1 MKQHEPDPPPPPPG
15 GVLWDTAGDVRS
27 LLALPAAFVLQV
39 AHPAVGA
46 GVDDHSVF
54 RTDPWGRGARSLTSV
69 LLWVYGGEAAAE
81 EGRRLRRLHRT
92 IQGTDPHGRRYHAL
106 TPAYYAWVHAT
117 GYPVARYARRYFARP
132 FTPAEDERFYAEWL
146 RVGRI
151 LGIHD
156 RDMPRTVEEFWPY
169 YRTMLSQEIGRN
181 TVVDELT
188 APDRDVPAPDHAVLR
203 LLWPV
208 LRPALTRA
216 MAFLSVGLLPPEARE
231 AIGLTWTP
239 RQERR
244 LRRIAVPVRWIVPRL
259 PERLRYLPL
268 ARRARDAHRR
278 GRFLSAPRAPGA

>member
-1 MKQHEPDPPPPPPG
+1 MKQHDPDPTPPPPG
-15 GVLWDTAGDVRS
+15 GLLWDTAGDIRS

-54 RTDPWGRGARSLTSV
+54 RTDPWGRGQRSLTSV

-92 IQGTDPHGRRYHAL
+92 IQGTDPHGSRYHAL

-146 RVGRI
+146 MVGRI

-156 RDMPRTVEEFWPY
+156 RDMPQTTEEFWPY
-169 YRTMLSQEIGRN
+169 YEKVLAREIGSN
-181 TVVDELT
+181 AVVAELT
-188 APDRDVPAPDHAVLR
+188 AADRAVPPPPGPRVLR
-203 LLWPV
+203 LVWPL
-208 LRPALTRA
+208 LRPALTRVLR
-216 MAFLSVGLLPPEARE
+216 FLSIGLLPPEARE
-231 AIGLTWTP
+231 AIGLEWTP
-239 RQERR
+239 WQERR
-244 LRRIAVPVRWIVPRL
+244 LRRVAVLVRWAVPRL

-268 ARRARDAHRR
+268 ARRARAATR
-278 GRFLSAPRAPGA
+278 LP

>member
-1 MKQHEPDPPPPPPG
+1 MKHEPDPPPPPPG
-15 GVLWDTAGDVRS
+15 GILWDTAGDIRS

-54 RTDPWGRGARSLTSV
+54 RTDPWGRGQRSLTSV
-69 LLWVYGGEAAAE
+69 LLWVYGGDEAAE
-81 EGRRLRRLHRT
+81 EGRRLRRLHRA

-146 RVGRI
+146 MVGRI

-156 RDMPRTVEEFWPY
+156 RDMPQTVEEFWPY
-169 YRTMLSQEIGRN
+169 YEKVLAREVGPN
-181 TVVDELT
+181 AVVAELT
-188 APDRDVPAPDHAVLR
+188 AADRAVPPPPGPRVLR
-203 LLWPV
+203 LLWPL
-208 LRPALTRA
+208 LRPALTRVLR
-216 MAFLSVGLLPPEARE
+216 FLSIGLLPPEARE
-231 AIGLTWTP
+231 AVGLEWTP

-244 LRRIAVPVRWIVPRL
+244 LRRVAVLVRWLVPRL

-268 ARRARDAHRR
+268 ARRARAATR
-278 GRFLSAPRAPGA
+278 LP

>member
-1 MKQHEPDPPPPPPG
+1 MRQHDPDPPPPPPG
-15 GVLWDTAGDVRS
+15 GILWDTAGDIRS

-54 RTDPWGRGARSLTSV
+54 RTDPWGRGARSLASV

-81 EGRRLRRLHRT
+81 EGRRLRRVHRT

-106 TPAYYAWVHAT
+106 TPAHYAWVHAT

-132 FTPAEDERFYAEWL
+132 FTPEEDERFYAEWL
-146 RVGRI
+146 VVGRI

-156 RDMPRTVEEFWPY
+156 RDMPRTTAEFWPY
-169 YRTMLSQEIGRN
+169 YRKMLAEEVAPN
-181 TVVDELT
+181 AVVDELT
-188 APDRDVPAPDHAVLR
+188 ARDRPIPAPPGGRVLKV
-203 LLWPV
+203 LWPV

-216 MAFLSVGLLPPEARE
+216 LRFLSIGLLPPEAR
-231 AIGLTWTP
+231 AALHLRWTA

-244 LRRIAVPVRWIVPRL
+244 LRHLAAAVRLTVPRL
-259 PERLRYLPL
+259 PERLRYLPP
-268 ARRARDAHRR
+268 ARRARAATR
-278 GRFLSAPRAPGA
+278 LPRPVR

>member
-1 MKQHEPDPPPPPPG
+1 MKHPAPDPPPPPAG
-15 GVLWDTAGDVRS
+15 GILWETAGDVRS

-54 RTDPWGRGARSLTSV
+54 RTDPWGRGQRSLTSV
-69 LLWVYGGEAAAE
+69 LRWVYGGEAAAE

-92 IQGTDPHGRRYHAL
+92 IQGTDAGGRRYHAL

-132 FTPAEDERFYAEWL
+132 FTPGEDERFYAEWL
-146 RVGRI
+146 MVGRI

-156 RDMPRTVEEFWPY
+156 RDMPRTTAEFWPY
-169 YRTMLSQEIGRN
+169 YRAMLDQEVGRN
-181 TVVDELT
+181 AVVDELT
-188 APDRDVPAPDHAVLR
+188 ARDRAVPPPPGHPALR
-203 LLWPV
+203 LLWPA
-208 LRPALTRA
+208 LRPALTRVLR
-216 MAFLSVGLLPPEARE
+216 FLSIGLLPPEARE
-231 AIGLTWTP
+231 AVGLPWTP

-244 LRRIAVPVRWIVPRL
+244 LRRVAVLVRWLAPRL

-268 ARRARDAHRR
+268 ARRARTAARLR
-278 GRFLSAPRAPGA
+278 

>member
-1 MKQHEPDPPPPPPG
+1 MTPPAQDPPPPPVG
-15 GVLWDTAGDVRS
+15 GVLWETAGDVRS

-54 RTDPWGRGARSLTSV
+54 RTDPWGRGQRSLTSV
-69 LLWVYGGEAAAE
+69 LRWVYGGEGAAE

-117 GYPVARYARRYFARP
+117 GYPVARHARRYFARP
-132 FTPAEDERFYAEWL
+132 FTPEEDERFYAEWL
-146 RVGRI
+146 MVGRI

-156 RDMPRTVEEFWPY
+156 RDMPRTTAEFWPY
-169 YRTMLSQEIGRN
+169 YRKVLDQEVARN
-181 TVVDELT
+181 AVVDELT
-188 APDRDVPAPDHAVLR
+188 ARDRALPPPPGHPVLR
-203 LLWPV
+203 LLWPA

-216 MAFLSVGLLPPEARE
+216 MAFLATGLLPPEARE
-231 AIGLTWTP
+231 AVGLPWTP

-244 LRRIAVPVRWIVPRL
+244 LRRFAVLVRWTVPRL
-259 PERLRYLPL
+259 PERLRFLPL
-268 ARRARDAHRR
+268 ARRARAVAR
-278 GRFLSAPRAPGA
+278 LP